1 MSSCYVIN
9 YFCIISTV
17 KIKEKELLFLL
28 PCTTGVR
35 KKIKNRNEAEMNKW
49 ILSTVA
55 LLTIVVT
62 CGGALA
68 MGTQGT

>member
-9 YFCIISTV
+9 YFCIISAV

-28 PCTTGVR
+28 PCTAGVR

-62 CGGALA
+62 FGGAPA